1 MEQVQKIM
9 VCLCLLLACAAPGGC
24 RYSDTKLNGTGA
36 ANAASNTTGSKAAP
50 DQIVLSLQQQRE
62 AGIEVAPV
70 ELGSAL
76 VKQHAKGR
84 IVLPDNAKW
93 RVGVL
98 AEGRIE
104 QVYAN
109 VGDYVQKGQLLARM
123 HSHDMHVA
131 RAAYGSAL
139 AERSRLKAAEALAQ
153 KNYDRSQRLYA
164 LKAESLSQTEAA
176 RQELVN
182 AQSATKESEI
192 TVDSERAHL
201 EEILGVTADL
211 PVQDSGEADLIPIKA
226 PASGRILEKYVTP
239 GATISPSN
247 DAFVI
252 GNLDRLW
259 MLASVDAATLSKLRI
274 GQPATVLL
282 PDVPNA
288 SFKGKIT
295 NLGQEFDPVTRLMQ
309 IRIEL
314 MNTDNR
320 LRPEMLA
327 SADIPLG
334 KGQSA
339 VLIPEEAVQQIN
351 GQNVVF
357 TRIGQDRFAVRTVQV
372 GENIGGKVRILDGL
386 KPDEQV
392 ITHGSFIAKS
402 QLLRASIGD

>member
-1 MEQVQKIM
+1 MT
-9 VCLCLLLACAAPGGC
+9 CLCLLLVCAAQGGC
-24 RYSDTKLNGTGA
+24 RRSDAKLNATES
-36 ANAASNTTGSKAAP
+36 ANAASNSTQSKAAP

-62 AGIEVAPV
+62 GKIEVAPV
-70 ELGSAL
+70 ELGSAM
-76 VKQHAKGR
+76 VTQHTKGR

-98 AEGRIE
+98 VEGRIE

-109 VGDYVQKGQLLARM
+109 LGDYVHKGQVLARL
-123 HSHDMHVA
+123 HSHDMHTA

-164 LKAESLSQTEAA
+164 LKTESLSQTEVA

-192 TVDSERAHL
+192 TLGSERAHL
-201 EEILGVTADL
+201 EEILGVSADL
-211 PVQDSGEADLIPIKA
+211 PVQGGGEADLIPIKA
-226 PASGRILEKYVTP
+226 PASGRILEKYITP

-259 MLASVDAATLSKLRI
+259 MQASVDAATLSKLRI

-288 SFKGKIT
+288 AFKGKIT

-314 MNTDNR
+314 RNTENR

-327 SADIPLG
+327 SADISVG
-334 KGQSA
+334 EGQTA
-339 VLIPEEAVQQIN
+339 VLVPEEAVQQVN
-351 GQNVVF
+351 GQDVVF
-357 TRIGQDRFAVRTVQV
+357 VRTGEDRFAVRTVQV
-372 GENIGGKVRILDGL
+372 GEDIRGKVRILDGL
-386 KPDEQV
+386 RLGEQV
-392 ITHGSFIAKS
+392 ITRGSFIAKS
-402 QLLRASIGD
+402 QLLRSSIGD